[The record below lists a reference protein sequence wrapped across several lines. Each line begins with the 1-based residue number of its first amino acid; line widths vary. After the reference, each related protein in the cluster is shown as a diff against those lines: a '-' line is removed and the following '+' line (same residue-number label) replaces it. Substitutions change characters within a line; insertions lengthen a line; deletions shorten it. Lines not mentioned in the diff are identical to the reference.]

1 MPRRHLLSTPALL
14 VAGGYLVALAVATV
28 IALTAGDL
36 GVLLRVTLS
45 VAPDEGVAATWPN
58 VLGLVPAGLAV
69 AWALWQ
75 SLRGPLAGPPPELD
89 RDTRW
94 LRVALY
100 ATAASQLLYPLMQS
114 WPWWAGALD
123 FVVMSVLVLRF
134 HPVLARDLAHADRVR
149 AAGVVGYGGSAVAA
163 VLEALDLPVP
173 GLAALIFGLAALI
186 WTVLVL
192 LAQRRDGRWQ
202 PATVRYGIVSLV
214 LPLLLAL
221 ALPLASLL
229 PASPDTLFDAAAS
242 VAGALAMIW
251 LARSAHDL
259 ADPRHQPAPH
269 PSSAM

>member
-14 VAGGYLVALAVATV
+14 VAGGYLVALAVAAV

-36 GVLLRVTLS
+36 GVLSRVTLS
-45 VAPDEGVAATWPN
+45 VEAGEDVAATWPN
-58 VLGLVPAGLAV
+58 VLALVPAGMAV

-75 SLRGPLAGPPPELD
+75 GLRGPLAGPPPELD

-100 ATAASQLLYPLMQS
+100 AAAASWLLFPLMAS
-114 WPWWAGALD
+114 WPWWAAVLD
-123 FVVMSVLVLRF
+123 TVVMSVLVLRF

-149 AAGVVGYGGSAVAA
+149 AVGVVGYGGAA
-163 VLEALDLPVP
+163 AAALLVVLDVPVP
-173 GLAALIFGLAALI
+173 GLLPVICGLAALI

-192 LAQRRDGRWQ
+192 RAQRRDGRWQ
-202 PATVRYGIVSLV
+202 PATVRYGIVSV
-214 LPLLLAL
+214 VLAL
-221 ALPLASLL
+221 AAPLIGLL
-229 PASPDTLFDAAAS
+229 PFGPATLLDAAA
-242 VAGALAMIW
+242 VIGGALGMVW

-269 PSSAM
+269 PSTAM